1 MTTYE
6 LSNKGEELHKK
17 WERKL
22 LDKIGNYDNF
32 TGTYVLDNSDYIQI
46 IDDECGWLLLTYSVY
61 AVDTLDEWGNEYG
74 YDDACCGGFTI
85 QQVKDVMLRDYLVAG
100 QTV

>member
-6 LSNKGEELHKK
+6 LSNKGEELRKK

-32 TGTYVLDNSDYIQI
+32 TGTYVLDNSDYIQT

-85 QQVKDVMLRDYLVAG
+85 QQVKDVMLRNYLVAG